1 MTCDGLQLRPL
12 DIAILAAADCLPVMA
27 VLELNVDL
35 VIREMLDTSRSRL
48 VAIRSLVLQ
57 LSVVIIDELANLRL
71 LDAAVLGNQDSCV
84 PVN

>member
-1 MTCDGLQLRPL
+1 MARDGLQLRPL
-12 DIAILAAADCLPVMA
+12 DTAILTAADCLPVMA

-35 VIREMLDTSRSRL
+35 VIREMLDTSRRRL